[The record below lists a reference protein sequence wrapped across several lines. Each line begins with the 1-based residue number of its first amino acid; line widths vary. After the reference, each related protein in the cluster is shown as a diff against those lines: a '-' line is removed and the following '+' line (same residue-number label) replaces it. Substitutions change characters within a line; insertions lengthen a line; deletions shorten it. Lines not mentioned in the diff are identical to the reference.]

1 MNTTTFTPANELERS
16 LMILPK
22 NCNCSACQAQKDRV
36 KNEMGTKKYFK
47 VCEQIGLN

>member
-1 MNTTTFTPANELERS
+1 MNATTFTLAKELERS

-22 NCNCSACQAQKDRV
+22 NCNCSVCQAQKDKV

-47 VCEQIGLN
+47 VREQIGLN